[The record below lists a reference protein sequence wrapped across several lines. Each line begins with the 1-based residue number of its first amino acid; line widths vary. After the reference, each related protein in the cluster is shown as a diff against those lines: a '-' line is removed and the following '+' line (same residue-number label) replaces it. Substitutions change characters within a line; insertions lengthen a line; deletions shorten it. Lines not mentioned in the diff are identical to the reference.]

1 MQEQRGRGRQLT
13 GASELCAR
21 PVERPRSPLQLSEFI
36 VPQSSNRI
44 LVGVG
49 YEEKVAVK
57 TLEARAGKLERTKG
71 VPFDLSGLV
80 DRGYTDATERK
91 PPGRVLKDADI
102 PKPASVT
109 TPSQTR

>member
-1 MQEQRGRGRQLT
+1 M
-13 GASELCAR
+13 
-21 PVERPRSPLQLSEFI
+21 
-36 VPQSSNRI
+36 PQSSNRI